1 MVNIDMRFGPVQN
14 LRCCFRTVG
23 ERGED
28 KLGLGIIHK
37 TDKKNCCPPPE
48 SFAFFAICLV
58 LQGDGEYVDW
68 ETKKSYP
75 LHANSYFLR
84 IPGVMHRMRIK
95 QESNWVELFLS
106 LGCNAYPYFRTYC
119 NTLPETPTGKFSP
132 DDEWCRKYL
141 DLEKELQ
148 HYPER
153 YLLDMVPRFFELAA
167 KVIRKHDDSNA
178 TVTLMKKA
186 CAWLCADF
194 RTPCNIQ
201 AFSRE
206 NGWGYENFRK
216 KFAEIVGMSPN
227 HYRTSRR
234 IAAAR
239 ALLLL
244 RRNMTVADIAE
255 SLGYCSAHEFSAK
268 FKQKTGMTP
277 TEFRNSGEML

>member
-14 LRCCFRTVG
+14 MRCCFRTVG

-28 KLGLGIIHK
+28 RLGLGIIHK

-239 ALLLL
+239 ALLR